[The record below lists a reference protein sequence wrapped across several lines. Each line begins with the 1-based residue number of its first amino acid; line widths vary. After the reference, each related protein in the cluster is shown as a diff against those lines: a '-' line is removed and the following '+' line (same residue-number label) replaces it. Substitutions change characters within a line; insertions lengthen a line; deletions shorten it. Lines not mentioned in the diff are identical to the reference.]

1 MILIA
6 PHLQAFF
13 AERLAQQRQVSP
25 HTMAAYRDAFCLL
38 LQFATGRLGKAPSD
52 LIVDDLDAPLIGAFL
67 DYLETERRNGP
78 RTRNARLAAVR
89 SFFRYLAF
97 RVPERAEGIRRI
109 LAIPEKRFD
118 RDLVDFLTRAEIEAL
133 LKAPDRATW
142 AGRRDHCLL
151 LFAVQTGLRVSEIT
165 GLRIEQVEL
174 RSGAYV
180 RCHGKGRKERVV
192 PLTPHAVNVVR
203 QWLNERRGDTAA
215 VVFPSRRGGSLSR
228 DAVEKLVAKHAK
240 KARGTCPSL
249 VDKRVSPHVLRH
261 TAAVQ
266 LLQAGTHQVTIA
278 LWLGH
283 ESIET
288 TQIYLEADLTTKEAA
303 LKKLAPLK
311 GDVQRF
317 KAEDGLMSFLKD
329 LGLCRSE

>member
-38 LQFATGRLGKAPSD
+38 LQFATGRLRKAPSD
-52 LIVDDLDAPLIGAFL
+52 LVVDDLDAPLIGAFL

-142 AGRRDHCLL
+142 TGRRDHCLL

-192 PLTPHAVNVVR
+192 PLTPHAVNVAR
-203 QWLNERRGDTAA
+203 QWLNERRGDSAA

-249 VDKRVSPHVLRH
+249 VEKRVSPHVLRH

-288 TQIYLEADLTTKEAA
+288 TQIYLEADLTAKEAA

-317 KAEDGLMSFLKD
+317 KADDSLMTFLKD